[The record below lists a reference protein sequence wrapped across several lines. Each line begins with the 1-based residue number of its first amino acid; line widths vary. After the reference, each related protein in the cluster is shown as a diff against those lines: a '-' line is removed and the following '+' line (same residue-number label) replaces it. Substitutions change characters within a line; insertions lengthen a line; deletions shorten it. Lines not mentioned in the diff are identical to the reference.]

1 MGVFDLF
8 KSSKG
13 QTSALGMITDF
24 LANPQKLKDTLLK
37 QLYPHVESALMK
49 HLDAVDLNDDEMT
62 AGIILFKSGDG
73 KLSYVVA
80 TFDQNDN
87 VKRQLDCQD
96 VAEKLDELSA
106 KLKLD

>member
-1 MGVFDLF
+1 MGLFDKF
-8 KSSKG
+8 KSGTGKP
-13 QTSALGMITDF
+13 SAFGMIADF

-37 QLYPHVESALMK
+37 QLYPHLAASLIK
-49 HLDAVDLNDDEMT
+49 HLDSVELNDDEMT

-96 VAEKLDELSA
+96 VAEKLNELSA